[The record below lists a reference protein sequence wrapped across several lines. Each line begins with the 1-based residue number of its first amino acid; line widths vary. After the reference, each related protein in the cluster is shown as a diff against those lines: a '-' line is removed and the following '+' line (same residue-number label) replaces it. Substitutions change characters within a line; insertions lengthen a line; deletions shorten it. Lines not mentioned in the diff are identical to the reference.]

1 MESLPEGNMDT
12 TQKTSSNVWI
22 KYGLAGFVLGIGI
35 VFFSA
40 AGLIAVQIANPP
52 PTATLLPTPTVAA
65 RAFLDAAHEAL
76 YSKGDSQLAIDTLA
90 PHLEEFTNPDELA
103 EALQYM
109 YQAEMGLGHYQ
120 LAAAYIE
127 RLIQISP
134 TPENYMILARIYD
147 GAGDLEHAL
156 ANYIIY
162 LDSDDPALTPEL
174 RQMVQ
179 ERVDQI
185 QAVLTGFTPTPQ
197 P

>member
-1 MESLPEGNMDT
+1 MET
-12 TQKTSSNVWI
+12 TKKTSSTWLR
-22 KYGLAGFVLGIGI
+22 YGLAGFALGLCI
-35 VFFSA
+35 VSLSA
-40 AGLIAVQIANPP
+40 VGLVAVQVANPP
-52 PTATLLPTPTVAA
+52 PTPTLLPTPTMAA
-65 RAFLDAAHEAL
+65 RAVLNAAYEAL
-76 YSKGDSQLAIDTLA
+76 YTNGDPQLVLDTLS

-174 RQMVQ
+174 RQIVQ